1 MQVQA
6 NHYKGIEFVRFQDLP
21 EDQQA
26 LLRLN
31 AEVERINIMID
42 GKIVSNCIQFKDYS
56 AWYISVFRKSVAPVK
71 EFSRPV
77 VITEVALDQI

>member
-6 NHYKGIEFVRFQDLP
+6 NHYKGINFVRFQDLP

-42 GKIVSNCIQFKDYS
+42 GKITSNCIQFKDYS
-56 AWYISVFRKSVAPVK
+56 AWYISVFKQSVAPAK
-71 EFSRPV
+71 ESSRPIV
-77 VITEVALDQI
+77 VTEVALDQV

>member
-56 AWYISVFRKSVAPVK
+56 AWYIFVFRKSVAPVK
-71 EFSRPV
+71 EFNRPV

>member
-1 MQVQA
+1 MKVQA
-6 NHYKGIEFVRFQDLP
+6 SQYKGIDFVRFHELP

-31 AEVERINIMID
+31 TEVERINILID

-56 AWYISVFRKSVAPVK
+56 AWYTSVFKKSVATV
-71 EFSRPV
+71 EEVNRPV
-77 VITEVALDQI
+77 IVTEVALDQI